1 MLECTEVLIIHLSLS
16 LRCVHDFLKLKSFR
30 RCEIPNPTPNIV
42 GLGTRM
48 IQEPFW
54 LGLFA
59 VFVVLGIIGLVWCG
73 KRHFPEKIE
82 KLLAEEADRCAR
94 RKLNPIFSGP
104 LGGQIFR
111 PQIGIQLDIL
121 HLVLPIHFL

>member
-1 MLECTEVLIIHLSLS
+1 MKINKLLYTSNYFYLSYRQYSNFIISLYIALNNS
-16 LRCVHDFLKLKSFR
+16 
-30 RCEIPNPTPNIV
+30 RCEVPNPTPNIV

-59 VFVVLGIIGLVWCG
+59 VFVVLGMIGLIWCA

-94 RKLNPIFSGP
+94 RKFTFQRKKH
-104 LGGQIFR
+104 GGQIFR
-111 PQIGIQLDIL
+111 LETNTERN
-121 HLVLPIHFL
+121 